1 MSTHTPRA
9 LSRSKAAAAV
19 LNALISVIG
28 LVVSIAPL
36 HLGADGAGASGDNPP
51 FAVLVVGVVFGVL
64 GLVGSFGIWRG
75 ERWGLI
81 LTVVIR
87 GLDGVASLAGVF
99 AEDTTLRGLA
109 IASVVGA
116 AVVIFLLLRP
126 TRESVATTRA

>member
-1 MSTHTPRA
+1 M
-9 LSRSKAAAAV
+9 
-19 LNALISVIG
+19 
-28 LVVSIAPL
+28 
-36 HLGADGAGASGDNPP
+36 
-51 FAVLVVGVVFGVL
+51 
-64 GLVGSFGIWRG
+64 
-75 ERWGLI
+75 
-81 LTVVIR
+81 IR